1 VRHDGAVPER
11 PLTLR
16 EIGELADR
24 LRGLIA
30 MVDNGEM
37 SASAAMK
44 YRLEG
49 AVAVLDAVLGHHPSL
64 LDSFGERAR
73 YVPP

>member
-1 VRHDGAVPER
+1 MPER
-11 PLTLR
+11 PLTRR

-30 MVDNGEM
+30 MVDNGDM

-49 AVAVLDAVLGHHPSL
+49 AVAVLDAVLEHHPSL

-73 YVPP
+73 